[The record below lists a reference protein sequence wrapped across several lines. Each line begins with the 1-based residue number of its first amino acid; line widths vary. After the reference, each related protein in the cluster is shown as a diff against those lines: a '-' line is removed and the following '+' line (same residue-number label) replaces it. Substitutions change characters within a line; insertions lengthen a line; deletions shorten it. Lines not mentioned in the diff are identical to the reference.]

1 MGKDK
6 PLELTYEFNNKFIKT
21 LSLSKVRSSTKSN
34 YIGKYNYKNST
45 LVELLDISKD
55 EMINKEK
62 DTVEVAVELK
72 NEIAATLIDV
82 EKNYK
87 VNVNREDNR
96 IILNQNTS

>member
-1 MGKDK
+1 MA
-6 PLELTYEFNNKFIKT
+6 LELTYEFNNKFIKP
-21 LSLSKVRSSTKSN
+21 LSLSEVRSSTKSN